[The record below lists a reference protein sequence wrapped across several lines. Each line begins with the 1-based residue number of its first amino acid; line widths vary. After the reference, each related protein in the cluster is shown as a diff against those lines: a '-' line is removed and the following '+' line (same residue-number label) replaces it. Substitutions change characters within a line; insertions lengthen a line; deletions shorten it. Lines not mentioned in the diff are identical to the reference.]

1 LSCEGFAVG
10 ETYRVQIN
18 GTDQSYTGTDVQM
31 RPGMGGGMGGM
42 GGQRPQRPEGME
54 NMTPPQGFTPG
65 QPPEGMENM
74 TPPQEFTPGQPPE
87 GMENMTPSEGWGGMG
102 RPEED
107 ADRSQ
112 ANSLFYMQDKVNF
125 FSGVADKTE

>member
-1 LSCEGFAVG
+1 
-10 ETYRVQIN
+10 
-18 GTDQSYTGTDVQM
+18 
-31 RPGMGGGMGGM
+31 M

-54 NMTPPQGFTPG
+54 NMTPPQGFTPGQPPEGMENMTPPQEFTPG